1 MKKDITL
8 RAIEPTDLTL
18 LYKWENDDRVWF
30 SSATTRPLSQQ
41 TLQLYIDSIND
52 IYTDKQVRLIIDFN
66 GKPVGCIDLF
76 DFEPLHQRAGVGIM
90 IDADFEG
97 KGFASLALSELKK
110 YAFNQLGLHQ
120 LYCNIAHNNTRSIQL
135 FTSANFV
142 QTGIKKE
149 WLRVHKEWQDELFFQ
164 CFNA

>member
-1 MKKDITL
+1 MNNKITL
-8 RAIEPTDLTL
+8 RAIEQTDLEW

-30 SSATTRPLSQQ
+30 SSATTRPLSRKI
-41 TLQLYIDSIND
+41 LQLYIDSVND
-52 IYTDKQVRLIIDFN
+52 IYTDKQVRLIIEN
-66 GKPVGCIDLF
+66 KGKPVGCVDLF

-97 KGFASLALSELKK
+97 QGFALAALKELQN

-120 LYCNIAHNNTRSIQL
+120 LYCSIASGNDRSIML
-135 FTSANFV
+135 FNKANFT

-149 WLRVHKEWQDELFFQ
+149 WLRINKEWQDELFFQ

>member
-1 MKKDITL
+1 MDNQVKL
-8 RAIEPTDLTL
+8 RAIEPTDLEW

-30 SSATTRPLSQQ
+30 SSATTRPLSRQL
-41 TLQLYIDSIND
+41 LQLYIDSVND
-52 IYTDKQVRLIIDFN
+52 IYTDKQVRLIIETN
-66 GKPVGCIDLF
+66 GTPVGCVDLF

-90 IDADFEG
+90 VDTNSEG
-97 KGFASLALSELKK
+97 KGLALLALKELQN

-120 LYCNIAHNNTRSIQL
+120 LYCNIASGNTRSIVL
-135 FTSANFV
+135 FEKANFE

-149 WLRVHKEWQDELFFQ
+149 WLRINKQWQDELFFQ